1 MKPVSGKRMCQIL
14 GSRGWRL
21 ARISGS
27 HHIYRHPD
35 SGRRTSVP
43 VHGNADLKPRTQRS
57 IMRDA
62 GLTSDGQPV
71 GNRPSKRVASAY
83 KTAFSWK
90 SGTGSLGHAPL
101 SGAISGIRISAC
113 ASR

>member
-62 GLTSDGQPV
+62 GLTDADLLTAG
-71 GNRPSKRVASAY
+71 GNPRSRAP
-83 KTAFSWK
+83 TAWCR
-90 SGTGSLGHAPL
+90 LGVQDRL
-101 SGAISGIRISAC
+101 FLEIRHGKPREAL
-113 ASR
+113 ATHLYPG